1 LWARFKAATDAVF
14 TQREA
19 AFAARDAE
27 LAANLTAAHALVDRL
42 AALDIDMPAAEI
54 QRTLAE
60 VDRAWRQGGEVPRA
74 AIAALEARFDAA
86 RSAAAELL
94 NAGQQRRW
102 QARCDALAARLA
114 LCEAREDGAE
124 DAGALQARWAAPET
138 ALAVLPAPWQQALA
152 QRWAQAPG
160 AGPLAAAQVD
170 DLLLRLEAAL
180 DLPTAPAWQAARQQL
195 KLRAL
200 KDTMEG
206 RAPAQAGPQQNAGW
220 LQALLRQAGLD
231 AAQRARLQ
239 ALVAALRAAQPA
251 VLGLPAEKA

>member
-27 LAANLTAAHALVDRL
+27 LAANLAAAQALVDRL
-42 AALDIDMPAAEI
+42 AALDITAPPADI

-60 VDRAWRQGGEVPRA
+60 VDRAWRQGGELPRGA
-74 AIAALEARFDAA
+74 VETLEDRFHAA
-86 RSAAAELL
+86 RSAAAALL
-94 NAGQQRRW
+94 SAGQQQRW
-102 QARCDALAARLA
+102 QARCDALASRLS

-124 DAGALQARWAAPET
+124 ASDALNVRWAEPD
-138 ALAVLPAPWQQALA
+138 VLPAPWQQALA
-152 QRWAQAPG
+152 QRWALAPT
-160 AGPLAAAQVD
+160 AGPLPAAEVD

-180 DLPTAPAWQAARQQL
+180 DLPTSPAWQAARQQL

-200 KDTMEG
+200 KDVMEG

-231 AAQRARLQ
+231 ATQRARLQ
-239 ALVAALRAAQPA
+239 ALVAALRTAQPA